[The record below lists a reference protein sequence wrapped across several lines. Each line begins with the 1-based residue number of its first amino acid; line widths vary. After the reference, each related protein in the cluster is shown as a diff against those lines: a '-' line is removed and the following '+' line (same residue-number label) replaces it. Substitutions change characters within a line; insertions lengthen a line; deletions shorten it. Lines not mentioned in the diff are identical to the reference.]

1 MYNLFDDLFND
12 FFNLNNLDPHN
23 FNWNNLFNKELY
35 WLKYF
40 SNSLLNDRNFLNNL
54 ENPSLSNYVIDW
66 LLNFNVFSVNN
77 NFLHN
82 LLYLNDFGHFF
93 LERNN
98 NLSFGRYLDDFLF
111 NSWHLDELFNDVINY
126 FNNFD
131 WLVND
136 LLDFD
141 VSWHLNNF
149 FNVFFNWNDLRYFD
163 DLLYYLLDNPFNFN
177 DSFLNSED
185 FKDIINADD
194 IKNFLVDHSDNS
206 LVNLQ
211 SYSILSLHFL
221 ELLKKSF
228 NQNSKMELNLF
239 SSRRAVSVNVFNSN
253 SFRNILNDFN

>member
-1 MYNLFDDLFND
+1 M
-12 FFNLNNLDPHN
+12 
-23 FNWNNLFNKELY
+23 
-35 WLKYF
+35 
-40 SNSLLNDRNFLNNL
+40 
-54 ENPSLSNYVIDW
+54 
-66 LLNFNVFSVNN
+66 
-77 NFLHN
+77 
-82 LLYLNDFGHFF
+82 
-93 LERNN
+93 
-98 NLSFGRYLDDFLF
+98 SFGRYLDDFLF

>member
-1 MYNLFDDLFND
+1 MYNLFDDLFNN
-12 FFNLNNLDPHN
+12 FFNLNYLNFHN
-23 FNWNNLFNKELY
+23 FYWNNLFNKEFY
-35 WLKYF
+35 WLKYL

-54 ENPSLSNYVIDW
+54 ESFSLSNDVIDW
-66 LLNFNVFSVNN
+66 FFNFNVFGVNN

-82 LLYLNDFGHFF
+82 LLYLNDFGYFF

-98 NLSFGRYLDDFLF
+98 NLSFSRYLDDFLF
-111 NSWHLDELFNDVINY
+111 NGWNLDEFFNDVINY
-126 FNNFD
+126 FNNFN
-131 WLVND
+131 WFMND

-149 FNVFFNWNDLRYFD
+149 FNVFFNWNDLRYLD
-163 DLLYYLLDNPFNFN
+163 DLLHYLLDNSFNFN
-177 DSFLNSED
+177 DSLLYSED

-211 SYSILSLHFL
+211 SYSILNFHFL

-239 SSRRAVSVNVFNSN
+239 SS
-253 SFRNILNDFN
+253 